1 MSKKRISYLISLGVS
16 IALALL
22 IGALVLALSGYS
34 PLRAYGEM
42 LRGALGSMR
51 HIGDTLEYA
60 MVLCICA
67 LACIVGAKAGI
78 FNVGGEGQL
87 LLGAIVAAQIGVVMK
102 GCSPWLAIPCAAL
115 GAMAMGAAYAFI
127 PGILK
132 VKLKVSEVITTIML
146 NTVAVYIC
154 QYLAKGPWKN
164 PNNNIVAGTGNLP
177 RAFWLSKLTPG
188 SNLSTAIFI
197 SAALAFFVW
206 YVLKKTAAGY
216 EIKLTG
222 QNPRFAFFSG
232 MPTDRIVLISML
244 VSGAMCGLVGMLR
257 VYGAEHIFKS
267 SVSNEYYFE
276 GLMVAMIARYEPV
289 TAIFMSL
296 LFAVLKIGAA
306 GMELNARVPNQIYLI
321 IQTLVIFFMAAEGG
335 VRSALAER
343 LEARRRRREAESH
356 A

>member
-1 MSKKRISYLISLGVS
+1 MKSKRLSYLLSLSVS
-16 IALALL
+16 IVLALL
-22 IGALVLALSGYS
+22 IGALVLRLSGFS
-34 PLRAYGEM
+34 PGRAYAEM
-42 LRGALGSMR
+42 LRGSLGSAR

-87 LLGAIVAAQIGVVMK
+87 LLGAIVAAQIGVVLK
-102 GCSPWLAIPCAAL
+102 GHSPWLAIPCALL

-146 NTVAVYIC
+146 NTVAAYVC

-164 PNNNIVAGTGNLP
+164 PNNNIVAGTGILP
-177 RAFWLSKLTPG
+177 RPFWLGKLTPG
-188 SNLSTAIFI
+188 SNLSTAIFL
-197 SAALAFFVW
+197 SAAVAFAVW

-222 QNPRFAFFSG
+222 QNPRFAFFAG
-232 MPTDRIVLISML
+232 MKTDRIVLVSML

-267 SVSNEYYFE
+267 SVSNDYYFE

-306 GMELNARVPNQIYLI
+306 GMELGAKVPNQIYLI

-335 VRSALAER
+335 VRTAIARR
-343 LEARRRRREAESH
+343 LEARRKAKEVQAN

>member
-1 MSKKRISYLISLGVS
+1 MKRKNISYLISLSVS
-16 IALALL
+16 IVLALA
-22 IGALVLALSGYS
+22 IGALVLALTGYS
-34 PLRAYGEM
+34 PARAYGEM
-42 LRGALGSMR
+42 LRGAFVGAR

-146 NTVAVYIC
+146 NTVAAYVC

-177 RAFWLSKLTPG
+177 RAFWLGKLTPG
-188 SNLSTAIFI
+188 SNLSTAIFL
-197 SAALAFFVW
+197 SAIVAFFTW
-206 YVLKKTAAGY
+206 YAGTTG
-216 EIKLTG
+216 IKRKRNATG
-222 QNPRFAFFSG
+222 TWKFYAFSG
-232 MPTDRIVLISML
+232 YHHDGWWKRTGKYLSAGIAGTGTFD
-244 VSGAMCGLVGMLR
+244 SGMR
-257 VYGAEHIFKS
+257 YGQ
-267 SVSNEYYFE
+267 
-276 GLMVAMIARYEPV
+276 R
-289 TAIFMSL
+289 
-296 LFAVLKIGAA
+296 
-306 GMELNARVPNQIYLI
+306 
-321 IQTLVIFFMAAEGG
+321 
-335 VRSALAER
+335 
-343 LEARRRRREAESH
+343 
-356 A
+356 

>member
-1 MSKKRISYLISLGVS
+1 MNNKRVSYLVSLSISIIL
-16 IALALL
+16 ALA
-22 IGALVLALSGYS
+22 IGALVLRLSGFS
-34 PLRAYGEM
+34 PARAYGEM
-42 LRGALGSMR
+42 LRGAFSNAR
-51 HIGDTLEYA
+51 HVGDTLEYA

-102 GCSPWLAIPCAAL
+102 GTSAWIAIPCALL
-115 GAMAMGAAYAFI
+115 GAMLTGAAYAFI

-146 NTVAVYIC
+146 NTVAAYVC

-164 PNNNIVAGTGNLP
+164 PNNNIFAGTGNLP
-177 RAFWLSKLTPG
+177 KAFWLGKLTPG
-188 SNLSTAIFI
+188 SNLSTAIFL
-197 SAALAFFVW
+197 SAAVAFAVW

-222 QNPRFAFFSG
+222 QNPRFAFFAG
-232 MPTDRIVLISML
+232 MKTDRIVLLSML
-244 VSGAMCGLVGMLR
+244 ASGAMCGMVGMLR

-267 SVSNEYYFE
+267 SVSNDYYFE
-276 GLMVAMIARYEPV
+276 GLMVAMIARYEPI
-289 TAIFMSL
+289 TAIAMSL

-335 VRSALAER
+335 VREAISKK
-343 LEARRRRREAESH
+343 LEARRNAKEA
-356 A
+356 AANA